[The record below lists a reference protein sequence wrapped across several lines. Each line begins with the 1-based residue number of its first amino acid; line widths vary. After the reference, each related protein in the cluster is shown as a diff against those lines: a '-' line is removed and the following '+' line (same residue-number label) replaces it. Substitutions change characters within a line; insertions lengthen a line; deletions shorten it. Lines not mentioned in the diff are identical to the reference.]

1 MWEIIL
7 IPEYHCA
14 LSELLP
20 RLQRKVQGGEKGEM
34 TDPTKASQPLNEK
47 ESCEHD
53 YQYDREDVF
62 FRIHYAV
69 YKCTKCGREDWKELG
84 PIKSDETIEQGDD

>member
-1 MWEIIL
+1 MREIIL
-7 IPEYHCA
+7 IPEYHSA

-34 TDPTKASQPLNEK
+34 TDPTKPLQQQDDK

-62 FRIHYAV
+62 FRIRYAV

-84 PIKSDETIEQGDD
+84 PIKSDETIQQGDD

>member
-1 MWEIIL
+1 MREVVL
-7 IPEYHCA
+7 ISKHYSA

-34 TDPTKASQPLNEK
+34 TDPTKASQSLNDT

-53 YQYDREDVF
+53 YQYDREGIF
-62 FRIHYAV
+62 FRIRYAV
-69 YKCTKCGREDWKELG
+69 YRCTKCGKENWKELG
-84 PIKSDETIEQGDD
+84 PIKSDETISQGDD